1 VFCRKPLQTVLGM
14 GAADWVLGLLS
25 VSLILHSNT
34 ESVGG
39 EMRCVAFRK
48 RPQWVGVLSR
58 AFNPDAPFQPSRLS
72 AA

>member
-34 ESVGG
+34 QSEGG
-39 EMRCVAFRK
+39 GCENIDRRRQRAAR
-48 RPQWVGVLSR
+48 RWRRDALRGV
-58 AFNPDAPFQPSRLS
+58 
-72 AA
+72 